1 MFTLPHF
8 IWLLAIAA
16 VIAAALILTKK
27 FGTPHATV
35 QKVVFILLVVLK
47 VFHISLSMKELPDG
61 SMVINQTQLSF
72 HLCSIM
78 IYANILINVVK
89 NEKFVKV
96 IKSFMVPCMLI
107 GAAMALLIPT
117 EGVDVAR
124 PRVWQFMLIH
134 GTLVFYGL
142 YLGIIERVDMS
153 FKAYLNNLKLLLA
166 VVMLAFLMN
175 SVLEEYNVNFMF
187 LRNPPMPNL
196 PILNLD
202 NGWYVYFI
210 TLAFV
215 ACLLLFLVHLPFIIC
230 YARKNKQLASVE
242 EVELN
247 TLN

>member
-1 MFTLPHF
+1 MFTLPHI
-8 IWLLAIAA
+8 IWLLVLA
-16 VIAAALILTKK
+16 VAIAAALVLTKK
-27 FGTPHATV
+27 FNVSHLLV
-35 QKVVFILLVVLK
+35 QRTVFIILVVLK
-47 VFHISLSMKELPDG
+47 VVHLSLSMKALPDG

-96 IKSFMVPCMLI
+96 VKSFMVPCMLI

-117 EGVDVAR
+117 EGVDIGT
-124 PRVWQFMLIH
+124 PRVWQYMLIH
-134 GTLVFYGL
+134 AALVFYGL

-175 SVLEEYNVNFMF
+175 SVLEQYNTNFLF
-187 LRNPPMPNL
+187 LRNPPMDNL
-196 PILNLD
+196 PILNLN

-210 TLAFV
+210 TLAFI
-215 ACLLLFLVHLPFIIC
+215 ACLLLFLVHLPFIIHN
-230 YARKNKQLASVE
+230 AKKSKSVASNE
-242 EVELN
+242 EN
-247 TLN
+247 PA